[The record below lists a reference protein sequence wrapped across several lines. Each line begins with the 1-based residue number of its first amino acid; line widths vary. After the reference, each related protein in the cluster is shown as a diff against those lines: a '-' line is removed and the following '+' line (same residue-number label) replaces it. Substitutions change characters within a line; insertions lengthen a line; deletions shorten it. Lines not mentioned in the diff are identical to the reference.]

1 MLSMEEINLILQV
14 AEVIIGIVLPI
25 ALARYKC

>member
-14 AEVIIGIVLPI
+14 VEVIVGIALPI
-25 ALARYKC
+25 ALACYKH